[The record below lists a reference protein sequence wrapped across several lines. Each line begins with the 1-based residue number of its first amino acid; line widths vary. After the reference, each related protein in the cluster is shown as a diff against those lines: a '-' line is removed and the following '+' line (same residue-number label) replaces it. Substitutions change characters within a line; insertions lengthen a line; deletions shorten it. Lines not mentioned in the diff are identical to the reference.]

1 MKATLKDLTLEAW
14 LRMREKGVLT
24 WRTKAGKEIAIKD
37 LTDSHLVNIINMLTE
52 EEDFDHIGD
61 GPDVGDGPDDLI

>member
-1 MKATLKDLTLEAW
+1 MKATLESLKLEAW
-14 LRMREKGVLT
+14 FRMRNRGVLT
-24 WRTKAGKEIAIKD
+24 WRTKDGKEIAIKD

-52 EEDFDHIGD
+52 EED